1 VVTTEDLQAERL
13 TDEELFE
20 LAYPSVSPDHYC
32 IRSIE
37 QALGGVMGEEIAA
50 DLTADLPHGTI
61 FVVSNKDGLDG
72 ASVLASPEAMQLIQ
86 AHLGGGELIIIP
98 SSVHEIL
105 VLRRED
111 APSVPDLNQ
120 VIREVNQAEVAE
132 KARLADHAFSFNSRL
147 SIARDEALSQD
158 QECFITRTF
167 LKKIRKIVG
176 PLRSKPKALPLSS
189 PLLSVFLWKSTLFP
203 MSLHG
208 PAARVSKS

>member
-1 VVTTEDLQAERL
+1 MDNIYIAVVSQNYAADVPHQDIPGTDLCCIAKTYHDKSPFPHVVTTEDLQAERL

-20 LAYPSVSPDHYC
+20 LAYPSVSPD
-32 IRSIE
+32 
-37 QALGGVMGEEIAA
+37 
-50 DLTADLPHGTI
+50 LPHGTI

-72 ASVLASPEAMQLIQ
+72 ASVLANPEAMQLIQ
-86 AHLGGGELIIIP
+86 AHLGSGELIIIP

-111 APSVPDLNQ
+111 APSVSDLNQ

-158 QECFITRTF
+158 QECT
-167 LKKIRKIVG
+167 KKKERILV
-176 PLRSKPKALPLSS
+176 
-189 PLLSVFLWKSTLFP
+189 
-203 MSLHG
+203 
-208 PAARVSKS
+208 

>member
-1 VVTTEDLQAERL
+1 MDHVYIAVVNQNYAVNVPHQDIPGTDLCCIAKTYHDKSPFPHVVTTEDLQAERL

-37 QALGGVMGEEIAA
+37 QALGGAMDEEIAS

-86 AHLGGGELIIIP
+86 ARLGGSELIIIP

-111 APSVPDLNQ
+111 APNVSELNQ
-120 VIREVNQAEVAE
+120 IIREVNQAEVSE
-132 KARLADHAFSFNSRL
+132 KARLADHAFSFNGRL

-158 QECFITRTF
+158 QKCTQ
-167 LKKIRKIVG
+167 KKERI
-176 PLRSKPKALPLSS
+176 LE
-189 PLLSVFLWKSTLFP
+189 
-203 MSLHG
+203 
-208 PAARVSKS
+208 

>member
-1 VVTTEDLQAERL
+1 MDNIYIAVVNQNYAADIPHQDIPGTDLCCIVKTYHDRSSFPHVVTTQDLQAEKL

-20 LAYPSVSPDHYC
+20 RSYPSVSPDHYC
-32 IRSIE
+32 IRSVE
-37 QALGGVMGEEIAA
+37 QALGGAMGEEIAS
-50 DLTADLPHGTI
+50 DLTADLPHRTI

-86 AHLGGGELIIIP
+86 AHLSGELIIIP

-111 APSVPDLNQ
+111 APSVSDLNQ

-158 QECFITRTF
+158 QECT
-167 LKKIRKIVG
+167 KKKERILV
-176 PLRSKPKALPLSS
+176 
-189 PLLSVFLWKSTLFP
+189 
-203 MSLHG
+203 
-208 PAARVSKS
+208 

>member
-1 VVTTEDLQAERL
+1 MDNIYIAVVSQNYAADVPHQDIPGTDLCCIAKTYHDKSPFPHVVTTEDLQAERL

-20 LAYPSVSPDHYC
+20 LAYPSVSPDHCC

-61 FVVSNKDGLDG
+61 FVVSNKDGPDG

-111 APSVPDLNQ
+111 APSVSDLNQ

-158 QECFITRTF
+158 QECT
-167 LKKIRKIVG
+167 KKKERILV
-176 PLRSKPKALPLSS
+176 
-189 PLLSVFLWKSTLFP
+189 
-203 MSLHG
+203 
-208 PAARVSKS
+208 